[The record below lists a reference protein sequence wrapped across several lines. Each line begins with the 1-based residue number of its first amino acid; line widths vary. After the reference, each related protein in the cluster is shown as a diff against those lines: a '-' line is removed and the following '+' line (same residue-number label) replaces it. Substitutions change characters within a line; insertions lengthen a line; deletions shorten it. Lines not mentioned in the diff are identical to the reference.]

1 MNLIND
7 DGEEVLHEQSHPLPR
22 SLYDRPFGGIPFIS
36 MSCGDFAQLPAVMDK
51 MLFDKA
57 PGAPNTADLCG
68 KLAFSEFINSSNTN
82 EAISAVV
89 IMDEVIRQEQ

>member
-1 MNLIND
+1 MNKVIHYL
-7 DGEEVLHEQSHPLPR
+7 
-22 SLYDRPFGGIPFIS
+22 
-36 MSCGDFAQLPAVMDK
+36 

-68 KLAFSEFINSSNTN
+68 KLAFSEFINSSNTD

-89 IMDEVIRQEQ
+89 IMDEQVIRQDDATFKSFLDNIANGTITMDDVHLI